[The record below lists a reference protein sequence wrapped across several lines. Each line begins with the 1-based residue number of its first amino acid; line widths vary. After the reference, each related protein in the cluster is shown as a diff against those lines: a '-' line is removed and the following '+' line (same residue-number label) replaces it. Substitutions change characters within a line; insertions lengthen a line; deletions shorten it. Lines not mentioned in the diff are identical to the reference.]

1 MPKYLTLFRYTHES
15 YKGLLK
21 EKASARTAAVK
32 KGLESIGG
40 RLESVYWFATGEH
53 TGMLIYDC
61 PDAASQVAL
70 VATTQAAGVS
80 NEGQSFELLTSEEV
94 DEALTK
100 TVSYRAPG
108 AKAPKKAS

>member
-1 MPKYLTLFRYTHES
+1 MPKYLTLFRYTHDS

-21 EKASARTAAVK
+21 EKASARVAAVK

-40 RLESVYWFATGEH
+40 RLESAHWFASGEY

-70 VATTQAAGVS
+70 LTTTQAAGVS
-80 NEGQSFELLTSEEV
+80 DEARSFELLTSEEV
-94 DEALTK
+94 DTALAK
-100 TVSYRAPG
+100 TVSYRPPG
-108 AKAPKKAS
+108 AKASKKAS